1 MGSEDEEGESAS
13 EWSKGEAA
21 DVGKALEIDCRE
33 VKDEG
38 GELSLE
44 QEENLL

>member
-1 MGSEDEEGESAS
+1 MGSEDEEGGSAR

-21 DVGKALEIDCRE
+21 YVGKALEIDCRD

-38 GELSLE
+38 GEL
-44 QEENLL
+44 